1 MIGLIVATA
10 KNNVIGKNNTIPWH
24 NKEDLQF
31 FKKKT
36 TGCNIIMGR
45 KTFESLDNKCLPNRK
60 TFVVSSTLEQPID
73 NSYIVTT
80 CLPCG
85 ITNASVYSDYPDT
98 WVIGGSTIYKEAL
111 DNKIPDILLV
121 SRIDIDVDGDTFFP
135 EIPSDYILTDILNV
149 TPILSV
155 YKYKRK
161 ACNAILKTL

>member
-1 MIGLIVATA
+1 MIGLIVATS
-10 KNNVIGKNNTIPWH
+10 KNNVIGKDNSIPWH

-36 TGCNIIMGR
+36 SYSNILMGR
-45 KTFESLDNKCLPNRK
+45 KTFESLGKALPNRRSI
-60 TFVVSSTLEQPID
+60 VVSSTMQDPNDNYIKTVSCLE
-73 NSYIVTT
+73 
-80 CLPCG
+80 CG
-85 ITNASVYSDYPDT
+85 ITLSSLYSDYKDC
-98 WVIGGSTIYKEAL
+98 WIVGGATIYKQAL
-111 DNKIPDILLV
+111 EMKLPDILLI
-121 SRIDIDVDGDTFFP
+121 SKIDIEVEGDTFFP